1 MKGIF
6 LMCASLRL
14 SIHFKKLVICWSFE
28 IKNLKVTNTLSNSLL
43 RMCRKYFYVD
53 ICQFKQANK
62 ITLFSHKY
70 INTST
75 ECGQDDPH
83 KVRDKRYNKFKI
95 GILHFRDRTSS
106 TWAAV

>member
-1 MKGIF
+1 
-6 LMCASLRL
+6 MCASLRL
-14 SIHFKKLVICWSFE
+14 SIHFQKFVICWSFE

-43 RMCRKYFYVD
+43 RMCRKYFYAD

-75 ECGQDDPH
+75 ECGQNYPIKCATKDT
-83 KVRDKRYNKFKI
+83 
-95 GILHFRDRTSS
+95 TSLK
-106 TWAAV
+106 